1 MERQRGWG
9 TLGANNRLQMPLL
22 ERATCEKVGPHLWVQ
37 SHPLEKRA
45 LLYCKGAPGTLLSL
59 SMALGWGTGRIQGG
73 PVFSTAEPSIEAANA
88 MGALGAL
95 QEFRGPCFNGHQFFL
110 TSILCVCLSLLDR
123 LERGKFLCRS
133 NRMSSSP
140 NERELDKNWRKTVW
154 NVEGVTGKCIQAG
167 VFGFKRM
174 LACAYVCQVLLTG
187 DVVSS
192 RSISGE
198 TGANHSLL
206 KNLPIS
212 TSPKQTSSCVTVSQ
226 CVLILCDCVR

>member
-140 NERELDKNWRKTVW
+140 NERELDKNWRKQFEMLRGLRVS
-154 NVEGVTGKCIQAG
+154 A
-167 VFGFKRM
+167 FKQGC
-174 LACAYVCQVLLTG
+174 LGLKAC
-187 DVVSS
+187 
-192 RSISGE
+192 
-198 TGANHSLL
+198 
-206 KNLPIS
+206 
-212 TSPKQTSSCVTVSQ
+212 
-226 CVLILCDCVR
+226 